1 MMNTIKQ
8 GTNERRHDGGALPK
22 GQADNEMKEEK
33 GHLCQ
38 KKKKKKEKKRGK
50 RHRPMQ
56 AGSQPFSSQ
65 VNIERRAHWVA
76 TPSFRADAQAFRYV
90 VACTP
95 SIHLRHNQ
103 ASVPLVFGLLF
114 SNLVCTLG

>member
-38 KKKKKKEKKRGK
+38 KKKKKKDKKREKKREKASANAGGQPALFK
-50 RHRPMQ
+50 PSKYRATRPL
-56 AGSQPFSSQ
+56 GG
-65 VNIERRAHWVA
+65 H
-76 TPSFRADAQAFRYV
+76 SF
-90 VACTP
+90 
-95 SIHLRHNQ
+95 L
-103 ASVPLVFGLLF
+103 
-114 SNLVCTLG
+114 